1 MDTIEILG
9 NLTKDPDVRATKTG
23 GCMVRFSVGSNR
35 KYQDRATGEMK
46 EVASFIPCVVWNEL
60 AESAANYL
68 KKGKRVYI
76 KGRWESRKY
85 QDKNGQDKYIT
96 EIVVN
101 FIALPLPVNYKSMGK
116 DSRRN
121 NSGTMVKTM
130 DNSRAAHSGSSD
142 RRNPKGTINH
152 GIRMKI
158 SRSN

>member
-68 KKGKRVYI
+68 KKESAYILKGVGKAESI
-76 KGRWESRKY
+76 KIKTGRINISRKLLLISLLY
-85 QDKNGQDKYIT
+85 RFLSI
-96 EIVVN
+96 I
-101 FIALPLPVNYKSMGK
+101 KSMGK